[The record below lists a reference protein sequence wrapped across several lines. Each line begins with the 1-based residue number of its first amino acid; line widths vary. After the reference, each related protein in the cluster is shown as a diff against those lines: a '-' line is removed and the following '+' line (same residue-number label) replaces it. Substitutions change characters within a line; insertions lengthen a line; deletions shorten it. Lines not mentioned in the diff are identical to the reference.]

1 MWGAYW
7 EVTGLEDDICAKCP
21 GVRRDWYRNI
31 GYEKCELHNFE
42 MDCRV
47 RRRGREVKPL
57 NFYSRVRCT
66 LGFESHPRRS

>member
-31 GYEKCELHNFE
+31 GCEKCELHNFE
-42 MDCRV
+42 MGCGV
-47 RRRGREVKPL
+47 
-57 NFYSRVRCT
+57 
-66 LGFESHPRRS
+66 